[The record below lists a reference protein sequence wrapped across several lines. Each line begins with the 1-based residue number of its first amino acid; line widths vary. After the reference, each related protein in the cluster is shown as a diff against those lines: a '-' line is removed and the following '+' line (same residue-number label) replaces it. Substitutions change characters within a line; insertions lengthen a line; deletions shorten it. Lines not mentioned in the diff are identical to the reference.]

1 MIYFGGLVGLLLPFR
16 IIYTDDLLDTKIKKP
31 FGYRGK
37 TIIPFIGDVPTSDF
51 PLKLLNQSKTSS
63 AEALRLIRTN
73 LEFMLTKVSDGI
85 AKTIFVTSTFLT
97 KERLLFR
104 QILRRLSH
112 CQVKVLLIGMDFR
125 NPRLNEYMVVQE
137 QGSY

>member
-1 MIYFGGLVGLLLPFR
+1 M
-16 IIYTDDLLDTKIKKP
+16 
-31 FGYRGK
+31 
-37 TIIPFIGDVPTSDF
+37 
-51 PLKLLNQSKTSS
+51 LN
-63 AEALRLIRTN
+63 
-73 LEFMLTKVSDGI
+73 KVSDGI

-112 CQVKVLLIGMDFR
+112 CQAKKVLLIGMDFR

-137 QGSY
+137 RGVTIICRQTIWI

>member
-1 MIYFGGLVGLLLPFR
+1 
-16 IIYTDDLLDTKIKKP
+16 LDIE
-31 FGYRGK
+31 GK
-37 TIIPFIGDVPTSDF
+37 TIIPFGMYRPPISSEII
-51 PLKLLNQSKTSS
+51 KSESKTSS

-125 NPRLNEYMVVQE
+125 NPRLNEYMVVRAR
-137 QGSY
+137 SY

>member
-1 MIYFGGLVGLLLPFR
+1 MYRPPIPSE
-16 IIYTDDLLDTKIKKP
+16 IIK
-31 FGYRGK
+31 
-37 TIIPFIGDVPTSDF
+37 SE
-51 PLKLLNQSKTSS
+51 KTSS

-85 AKTIFVTSTFLT
+85 AKTIFDLYFLT

-125 NPRLNEYMVVQE
+125 NPRLNEYMVVQRAGITNYLSSNDLDLKPE
-137 QGSY
+137 VKHDGYKISTCQRVLYHLILQSY

>member
-51 PLKLLNQSKTSS
+51 PSEIIKS
-63 AEALRLIRTN
+63 
-73 LEFMLTKVSDGI
+73 
-85 AKTIFVTSTFLT
+85 
-97 KERLLFR
+97 
-104 QILRRLSH
+104 
-112 CQVKVLLIGMDFR
+112 
-125 NPRLNEYMVVQE
+125 E
-137 QGSY
+137 QN

>member
-1 MIYFGGLVGLLLPFR
+1 LDIEGKRLYHLWGSTDLRFPSE
-16 IIYTDDLLDTKIKKP
+16 IIK
-31 FGYRGK
+31 
-37 TIIPFIGDVPTSDF
+37 SE
-51 PLKLLNQSKTSS
+51 SKTSS

-104 QILRRLSH
+104 QILH
-112 CQVKVLLIGMDFR
+112 DFR
-125 NPRLNEYMVVQE
+125 IVR
-137 QGSY
+137 